1 MAKSK
6 RATPKARPVTTVD
19 CCGDDCCGAESSC
32 CGLPAA
38 GCCQVEAVVGVD
50 GRGQMVLPKELR
62 EKVGIK
68 ADDKLAVVAW
78 KKGDEVCCLTL
89 LKVDSLAEAIRSAY
103 GPMLSEIVRA

>member
-1 MAKSK
+1 MANTK
-6 RATPKARPVTTVD
+6 RASAKKAVPTSVD

-50 GRGQMVLPKELR
+50 ARGQMVLPKELR